1 MPSDSDAQVPLT
13 ATGERVMT
21 DNRTHTAAEH
31 LHRYAIARQFVQGR
45 TVLDIASGEGYGAS
59 LLASQA
65 AFVYGVDVSSEAAAH
80 AALKYRRENL
90 RYLQGSATAIPLE
103 DATVDLV
110 VSFETIEHLRE
121 HDEMM
126 AEIRR
131 VLRPNGTLIMSSPD
145 KRNYSD
151 LTGYDNPFHLRE
163 LYSQEFQALIQKYFP
178 YACFLLQRISYG
190 SLVTPE
196 LPATGFV
203 EYRGGFDVINAYA
216 GLQQAVYNI
225 AIASDQPV
233 SEMPTSFWTADAI
246 HEQLLRDHDAMR
258 IKPEML
264 QKKPRSL
271 QSRFKKALKQ
281 LFR

>member
-1 MPSDSDAQVPLT
+1 MPSESSDQVSL
-13 ATGERVMT
+13 AVTGERVMT

-31 LHRYAIARQFVQGR
+31 LHRYAIALQFSQGR
-45 TVLDIASGEGYGAS
+45 TVLDIASGEGYGAN

-65 AFVYGVDVSSEAAAH
+65 AFVHGVDMSSEAVAH
-80 AALKYRRENL
+80 AAHKYRRENL
-90 RYLQGSATAIPLE
+90 RFLQGSATAIPLQ
-103 DATVDLV
+103 DASVDLV

-131 VLRPNGTLIMSSPD
+131 VLRPNGTLIISSPD

-151 LTGYDNPFHLRE
+151 LTGHNNPFHLRE
-163 LYSQEFQALIQKYFP
+163 LYSQEFQAFIQKYFR
-178 YACFLLQRISYG
+178 YACFLMQRISYG
-190 SLVTPE
+190 SLVAPE

-203 EYRGGFDVINAYA
+203 EYSGNFDSVNAHA

-233 SEMPTSFWTADAI
+233 ASMPTSFWTADAL
-246 HEQLLRDHDAMR
+246 HEQLLREHDAMR
-258 IKPEML
+258 SRLEML
-264 QKKPRSL
+264 QQKPRSPK
-271 QSRFKKALKQ
+271 SRFKQALKRF
-281 LFR
+281 FR

>member
-1 MPSDSDAQVPLT
+1 MPINPDAQVPLA

-21 DNRTHTAAEH
+21 DNRTHNAAEH
-31 LHRYAIARQFVQGR
+31 LHRYALALQFAQGR
-45 TVLDIASGEGYGAS
+45 IVLDIASGEGYGAN

-65 AFVYGVDVSSEAAAH
+65 TFVHGVDVSGEAAAH
-80 AALKYRRENL
+80 AADKYRRENL
-90 RYLQGSATAIPLE
+90 LYRQGSATAIPLE
-103 DATVDLV
+103 DAAVDLV

-131 VLRPNGTLIMSSPD
+131 VLRPNGMLIMSSPD

-151 LTGYDNPFHLRE
+151 LTGHDNPFHLRE

-178 YACFLLQRISYG
+178 YACFLVQRISYG
-190 SLVTPE
+190 SLVAPE

-203 EYRGGFDVINAYA
+203 EYRGGFDAINAYA
-216 GLQQAVYNI
+216 DLQQAVYNI

-233 SEMPTSFWTADAI
+233 STMPTSFWAADAI
-246 HEQLLRDHDAMR
+246 HEQLLRDLESMR
-258 IKPEML
+258 INLEML
-264 QKKPRSL
+264 QQKPRSL
-271 QSRFKKALKQ
+271 RRRLKKALQ
-281 LFR
+281 QFLC

>member
-1 MPSDSDAQVPLT
+1 MPIDADAQVPLA

-31 LHRYAIARQFVQGR
+31 LHRYAIALQFAQGR
-45 TVLDIASGEGYGAS
+45 TVLDIASGEGYGAH
-59 LLASQA
+59 LLSSRA
-65 AFVYGVDVSSEAAAH
+65 AFVHGVDMSSEAAAH
-80 AALKYRRENL
+80 AAQKYRRENL
-90 RYLQGSATAIPLE
+90 RFLQGSATAIPLP
-103 DATVDLV
+103 DAAVDLV

-163 LYSQEFQALIQKYFP
+163 LYSQEFQSLVAKYFP

-190 SLVTPE
+190 SLVAPE

-203 EYRGGFDVINAYA
+203 EYRGDFDSVNAHA
-216 GLQQAVYNI
+216 GLQQAIYNI
-225 AIASDQPV
+225 VIASDQPV
-233 SEMPTSFWTADAI
+233 ASMPTSFWTADAI
-246 HEQLLRDHDAMR
+246 HDQLLRDYDAMR
-258 IKPEML
+258 SRLEML
-264 QKKPRSL
+264 QQKPRSSK
-271 QSRFKKALKQ
+271 SRFKRALKR
-281 LFR
+281 FFC